1 MIYRNKKGVLKL
13 ITTLLILNSFNIFII
28 NNRYVIIGAGVIIF
42 VLTLI
47 LFTNAKRKKRKQ
59 QEPKLIPPVHSI
71 IGDEAQRLNS
81 FNKDLAPFGFR
92 YEPYQDIF
100 YSLMN
105 SWQRDYGYFRLYDEA
120 CAPLSMII
128 DCEPIYFEYGNK
140 RWMIEFWKG
149 QYGMTTGAE
158 VGIYYTEGPDLNV
171 PGVFNGTFYYCV
183 KNEDRINMSF
193 ILRKNKNLLLTRSGY
208 HWWLTGFKLGEF
220 TDPDEL
226 SMDIMVELYNRTM
239 ATAFVNGLVRA
250 GYKDDEFAIR
260 GHKVYIHFNK
270 PHTSQPITRTSIT
283 EYIMQKN
290 NANLCNVYAKLTAG
304 YTETID
310 KIYVVKEKSPNMYNQ
325 MLSFGKP
332 RGVFEAYNKI
342 KGSLNPTTVDKED
355 L

>member
-1 MIYRNKKGVLKL
+1 M
-13 ITTLLILNSFNIFII
+13 I
-28 NNRYVIIGAGVIIF
+28 NNRFVIIGAGVIIF

-47 LFTNAKRKKRKQ
+47 LFTNVKRRKRKQ
-59 QEPKLIPPVHSI
+59 QEPKFIPPVHTI
-71 IGDEAQRLNS
+71 IGDEVQRIDS

-158 VGIYYTEGPDLNV
+158 VGMYYTDGPDLNI

-183 KNEDRINMSF
+183 KDEDRINMSF
-193 ILRKNKNLLLTRSGY
+193 ILRKNNNLLLTRSGY

-239 ATAFVNGLVRA
+239 ATAFVNGLLRA
-250 GYKDDEFAIR
+250 GYKYDEFAIR

-270 PHTSQPITRTSIT
+270 PHTTQPITRTSIT

-290 NANLCNVYAKLTAG
+290 NSNLCNAYARLTAG

-325 MLSFGKP
+325 MLNFGKP
-332 RGVFEAYNKI
+332 RGVFDAYNKI
-342 KGSLNPTTVDKED
+342 KGSLDPTTVDKEE